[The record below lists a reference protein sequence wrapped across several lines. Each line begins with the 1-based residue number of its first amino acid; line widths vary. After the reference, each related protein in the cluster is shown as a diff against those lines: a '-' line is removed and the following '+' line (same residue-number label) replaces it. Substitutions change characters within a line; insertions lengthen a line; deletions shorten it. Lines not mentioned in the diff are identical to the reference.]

1 MIEIARVEPK
11 KIQRKLLTEEQKKA
25 ICKSVAKYHCN
36 ICPLMKEFDDTQMCI
51 EDVKAM
57 EDFIK
62 DYWNEEIEI
71 KEKCL

>member
-1 MIEIARVEPK
+1 MM

-25 ICKSVAKYHCN
+25 ICKSVTGRCS
-36 ICPLMKEFDDTQMCI
+36 ICPVMKEFDDARMCI

-62 DYWNEEIEI
+62 DYWNEEVEVD
-71 KEKCL
+71 L

>member
-1 MIEIARVEPK
+1 MIEIARIEPK

-25 ICKSVAKYHCN
+25 ICKSVSKYHCN
-36 ICPLMKEFDDTQMCI
+36 TCPLMKEFDEEPMCI

-71 KEKCL
+71 EEECL